1 MPNLNWGNLLK
12 NFGHVVLSGGDP
24 IFGVL
29 GGAHTA
35 NSGGGSIGDKGEN
48 ALTMGLIDRPR
59 EKELELERTAAAGV
73 EATAQAASA
82 SAYEAARKKKADDA
96 QALIDNRARIIAEQY
111 AKKKTLTGGR
121 STLGYK
127 SILGE

>member
-1 MPNLNWGNLLK
+1 MSKGMPNINWRNILQTGAS
-12 NFGHVVLSGGDP
+12 SGILAPMIANQNGGSTGDKLES
-24 IFGVL
+24 ILTL
-29 GGAHTA
+29 GG
-35 NSGGGSIGDKGEN
+35 
-48 ALTMGLIDRPR
+48 IDRPR

-73 EATAQAASA
+73 EATAQAKSA